1 MRCPR
6 EDGKDMSREGENLC
20 FNMEIP
26 SDLIT
31 QLHKGLRLFPSRS
44 TYLCDLVQQL
54 IVLLSLLQR
63 AQVTAH
69 LAVAGPPTDLWQ

>member
-1 MRCPR
+1 
-6 EDGKDMSREGENLC
+6 
-20 FNMEIP
+20 MEIP

-31 QLHKGLRLFPSRS
+31 QLHKDLRIFPSRFNKS
-44 TYLCDLVQQL
+44 TYLCNLVQQL